1 MPNNSPLSPTSS
13 TTVPASNRGLTLL
26 SNRPKENHYSD
37 RTNLPIRLR
46 ALNRWLTPR
55 LAFQGVNAGVTLV
68 IPAPTPTPQA
78 TSTRPVPSFSF
89 SLPSGSIP
97 TTTSTPSASRS
108 TVSATFVAT
117 VVGVNGNTSTFTRQ
131 FHFLH
136 ARNSFCSSSNTF
148 AGTIVQGAT
157 VWRNDE
163 LHETC
168 SLDGKG
174 GAVCTE
180 EVAGVFTTT
189 FTGTAIPFFTVGAT
203 ITGGSGGGSGGGG
216 FGGSGGGSSGGG
228 STGGAP
234 RVNGGASVGWM
245 LVGSVAAMVAGMRLV
260 L

>member
-1 MPNNSPLSPTSS
+1 MKL
-13 TTVPASNRGLTLL
+13 PATISLVFSACVL
-26 SNRPKENHYSD
+26 
-37 RTNLPIRLR
+37 
-46 ALNRWLTPR
+46 
-55 LAFQGVNAGVTLV
+55 QGVNAGVTLV

-89 SLPSGSIP
+89 SLPSGVSIPSLSIP
-97 TTTSTPSASRS
+97 TPSALRS

-117 VVGVNGNTSTFTRQ
+117 VSVGGVASADGATTYFLDEVVGVNGNTTTFTE
-131 FHFLH
+131 
-136 ARNSFCSSSNTF
+136 
-148 AGTIVQGAT
+148 TIVQGAT

-203 ITGGSGGGSGGGG
+203 IAGGSGGGSGGGG

-245 LVGSVAAMVAGMRLV
+245 LVGSVAAMVAGMSSSTTIYRDGGRKYLIV
-260 L
+260 PAMLRGGGGKRD